1 MEVDFGVRVYPLGL
15 EPVLRAAVLGPQDG
29 TWTPPSW
36 LKQHQVNG
44 VRRVLASLRVFHGA
58 LLADAVGLGK
68 TYEALAVA
76 AVYDAALAV
85 VPAALRSQWIRV
97 SKELGVKIRLLTH
110 EALSRGRR
118 VPEFPLI
125 IVDEAHRL
133 RNQKTRRY
141 DALARG
147 VKSSHL
153 LLLTATPVVNS
164 GTDIVNLLR
173 LFATDHSFALLGL
186 PSLERALLRREYQDI
201 AYATAPV
208 VIARSAQNIGALQ
221 HELPKIS
228 DRHIIRPLPLP
239 AKQLRP
245 LLRTIDQLSFP
256 SLNDSPESSLLRLHL
271 LYRLASSPAAFRDTV
286 RKHLLFV
293 ERALDASHRGE
304 TLSRATARLLF
315 PSEDELQLGLDDLP
329 GSATSLQLDPSVLEQ
344 EQHRL
349 RHVLQVLASV
359 NGQAPKAAAL
369 SDILIARNGCK
380 TIVFTCAVA
389 TALDLARKLSWQKLA
404 VVGAGR
410 AWIASGPIQFDEALN
425 LFAPK
430 ARKANRPPR
439 AARVTTLIATD
450 VASEGLDLQDA
461 DAVIHYD
468 LPWTPLRLEQ
478 RVGRIARLGSDHRA
492 VEVQWFAP
500 PRSIER
506 RLGVEARIARKVQC
520 QLGLSV
526 ATTSRVGRAS
536 IVNDVL
542 DRRET
547 LGVNAVQ
554 TPYAKPCHAVVRG
567 PLSAAI
573 ALQWISGEKTI
584 PELVILAGDPPA
596 PVYDYATAEQ
606 LVSRLAHADS
616 SAVDPPKPL
625 TAALDRLIR
634 KRLAGTTRGP
644 TNQANR
650 RLARMIV
657 RRAFA
662 AGRRRDTRTLSL
674 LDVLLDRVGGGLA
687 TGAERE
693 LGDILRESVSQSRV
707 SHWLH
712 RHPATASSLPRIKIL
727 NAIFGDGTVDQP
739 MTKRRPR

>member
-1 MEVDFGVRVYPLGL
+1 MEVDFGVRVSSLGL
-15 EPVLRAAVLGPQDG
+15 ERVLRAAVLGPQDVD
-29 TWTPPSW
+29 WTPPSW
-36 LKQHQVNG
+36 LKQHQVNA
-44 VRRVLASLRVFHGA
+44 VRRVLASLRAFHGA

-76 AVYDAALAV
+76 TVYDSALAV

-110 EALSRGRR
+110 EALSRGHR

-186 PSLERALLRREYQDI
+186 PSLERALLRRGYQDI

-208 VIARSAQNIGALQ
+208 VIARSAQNIGEIQ
-221 HELPKIS
+221 QELPKVS
-228 DRHIIRPLPLP
+228 DRNVIRPLPLP
-239 AKQLRP
+239 AKQLRS
-245 LLRTIDQLSFP
+245 LLSTIDQLSFP
-256 SLNDSPESSLLRLHL
+256 SLNGSPESSLLRLHL
-271 LYRLASSPAAFRDTV
+271 LYRLASSPVAFHDTV
-286 RKHLLFV
+286 RKHLLYLD
-293 ERALDASHRGE
+293 RALDASHRGE
-304 TLSRATARLLF
+304 TLSRAAVRLLF
-315 PSEDELQLGLDDLP
+315 PSEDELQLELRDLP
-329 GSATSLQLDPSVLEQ
+329 GSSTSLQLDPSVLER
-344 EQHRL
+344 EQRRL
-349 RHVLQVLASV
+349 RHVLLVLARV

-369 SDILIARNGCK
+369 SDILATRNGCK
-380 TIVFTCAVA
+380 TVVFTCAVA
-389 TALDLARKLSWQKLA
+389 TALDLARRLKWREVA

-410 AWIASGPIQFDEALN
+410 AWIASGPISLDEALN

-439 AARVTTLIATD
+439 AATVTTLIATD

-478 RVGRIARLGSDHRA
+478 RVGRIARLGSDHRT
-492 VEVQWFAP
+492 VEVRWFAP

-526 ATTSRVGRAS
+526 ATTSRVGRAG
-536 IVNDVL
+536 IVNDML
-542 DRRET
+542 HRRET

-554 TPYAKPCHAVVRG
+554 TPYAKPRHAVVHG

-573 ALQWISGEKTI
+573 ALQWIGRGKAV
-584 PELVILAGDPPA
+584 PELVILAGDPPI
-596 PVYDYATAEQ
+596 PVYDYATAEEF
-606 LVSRLAHADS
+606 LSRLVRSDP
-616 SAVDPPKPL
+616 SAVDPPRPL
-625 TAALDRLIR
+625 IVALDGLIR

-650 RLARMIV
+650 RLARIIV

-662 AGRRRDTRTLSL
+662 AGRRRDTQTLSL
-674 LDVLLDRVGGGLA
+674 LDALLDRVGEGSA
-687 TGAERE
+687 AGAERE
-693 LGDILRESVSQSRV
+693 LGDILRQSISQSRV
-707 SHWLH
+707 SHWIH
-712 RHPATASSLPRIKIL
+712 CHPASANSLARMEIL
-727 NAIFGDGTVDQP
+727 GAIFGDGTVDQP
-739 MTKRRPR
+739 MTTCRPR